1 MRRIVAL
8 PFALSF
14 VFLSLWA
21 MAEGK
26 EEVGIPY
33 ESLQLAPA
41 YAGLV
46 AQYNTKATPHSAF
59 LYCAETG
66 MGAVNIYG
74 LPKHAYAY
82 AVTSSTV
89 SSSALCNVTNGDEYL
104 DEVYPGEGTGWLR
117 ANETIGGF
125 KFTGCPCIGMI
136 GYGS

>member
-1 MRRIVAL
+1 MRRILAV
-8 PFALSF
+8 PFALSI

-21 MAEGK
+21 LAGGK
-26 EEVGIPY
+26 QDKGIPY
-33 ESLQLAPA
+33 SSLQLAPS

-46 AQYNTKATPHSAF
+46 AQYQSKATPHSSF
-59 LYCAETG
+59 LYCAENVG
-66 MGAVNIYG
+66 EAVNIYG

-82 AVTSSTV
+82 GVTSSTV
-89 SSSALCNVTNGDEYL
+89 SSSALCNVSNDVEYL

-117 ANETIGGF
+117 ANESGGF